1 MDLINALSK
10 SFDVA
15 DVAWEINCR
24 EEDLKHRAVENERR
38 YVDDARRAVNEKAE
52 QLKAV
57 SGLSALV
64 AGFAMVRASL
74 TYCVSSCHDICHVI
88 RFLHILNVMITM

>member
-1 MDLINALSK
+1 MNLFNALSK

-15 DVAWEINCR
+15 DVAWELNCR
-24 EEDLKHRAVENERR
+24 EEDLKFRALENERR
-38 YVDDARRAVNEKAE
+38 AVDEARRAVNEKAE

-64 AGFAMVRASL
+64 AGFAMVGREV
-74 TYCVSSCHDICHVI
+74 CVCEGGRGVE
-88 RFLHILNVMITM
+88 